1 MDFQIEL
8 PEMETG
14 QQTDELEI
22 PELDIVDVDLIKIN
36 IPALALTHMIRAYL
50 YGLEIFFVHDG
61 ESLYRH
67 IDNFIKFLSQGT
79 FEPNLTIGNQLDYK
93 KNRKQFK
100 NHVVF
105 NSRNILNDKMKVL
118 NSKDIKIE
126 RTIIQKF
133 LAETDAKESLIIL
146 KNEIQIA
153 FELSKALV
161 DYLENLDK
169 SQELLP
175 KIVANYLKEK
185 FGQTIKGEYL
195 KFLIQI
201 VQKYHGVNISNM
213 LDFNQ
218 MVYWLW
224 YLK

>member
-1 MDFQIEL
+1 MDFKIEL
-8 PEMETG
+8 PEMQAE
-14 QQTDELEI
+14 QQLDEVDL

-36 IPALALTHMIRAYL
+36 IPALPLTHLIRTYL
-50 YGLEIFFVHDG
+50 FGLDIFFIHDG

-67 IDNFIKFLSQGT
+67 IKNFFNFLSKGT
-79 FEPNLTIGNQLDYK
+79 FEPNLTIGNQLTYK
-93 KNRKQFK
+93 KSRKQFK

-105 NSRNILNDKMKVL
+105 NSRSILNDKMKIL
-118 NSKDIKIE
+118 NSKEIKIE

-146 KNEIQIA
+146 KNEIQKA
-153 FELSKALV
+153 YELSKAIV
-161 DYLENLDK
+161 DYLENYDK

-175 KIVANYLKEK
+175 KVVASILKER

-201 VQKYHGVNISNM
+201 VQKYHGINISNM

-218 MVYWLW
+218 MIYWLW